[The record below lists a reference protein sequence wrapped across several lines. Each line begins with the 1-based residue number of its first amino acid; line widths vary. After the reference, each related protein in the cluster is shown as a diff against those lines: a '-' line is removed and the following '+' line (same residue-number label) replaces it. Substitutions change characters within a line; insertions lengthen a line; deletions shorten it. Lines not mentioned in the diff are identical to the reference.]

1 MHMAS
6 ILHYERLPDDI
17 ILESFFGF
25 DVDEFYPVVHML

>member
-1 MHMAS
+1 MAG

-25 DVDEFYPVVHML
+25 DVDEPHPIVHML